1 MRLRGKS
8 FPPWAASNDRIASV
22 SDIQICAV
30 DDIVDGE
37 SAAFIAEVGAKS
49 IPVMAIRKGNDVFV
63 YENNCPHIGAP
74 LDFISGQFLN
84 HERTHI
90 MCSTHAALFRIEDGV
105 CISGPC
111 EGDALTPLNTEV
123 RDGIVYLND
132 AP

>member
-1 MRLRGKS
+1 MPLRGKS
-8 FPPWAASNDRIASV
+8 FPPWAASNERITAV
-22 SDIQICAV
+22 SEIQICAV
-30 DDIVDGE
+30 DDVADGE
-37 SAAFIAEVGAKS
+37 SAAFIAEFAAKR

-74 LDFISGQFLN
+74 LDFIAGQFLN
-84 HERTHI
+84 IERTHI

-111 EGDALTPLNTEV
+111 EGDTLTPLDTEV